1 MIALAVAGPQ
11 AADDGDV
18 GASMM
23 SKMSNSRDGCFAPA
37 ALLPGVLAAALAT
50 GVWVALT
57 ARTGVTYHLFPF
69 VVAAALPVVARL
81 GGPAL
86 RRLEAAI
93 GAGGGLAAVAAGWLA
108 LVLLDAVPSATFV
121 ADQPGGVPGEAAVF
135 AFIGAGFGLWWT
147 LRRR

>member
-1 MIALAVAGPQ
+1 MATW
-11 AADDGDV
+11 

-23 SKMSNSRDGCFAPA
+23 SNSGDRHFAPA
-37 ALLPGVLAAALAT
+37 ALLPGVLVAALAA

-69 VVAAALPVVARL
+69 VVAAALPVFARL
-81 GGPAL
+81 GGPPL
-86 RRLEAAI
+86 RRVEAAI
-93 GAGGGLAAVAAGWLA
+93 GAAGGLAAVAAGWLA
-108 LVLLDAVPSATFV
+108 LVLLDAVPTATFV

-135 AFIGAGFGLWWT
+135 ALIGAAFGLWWT